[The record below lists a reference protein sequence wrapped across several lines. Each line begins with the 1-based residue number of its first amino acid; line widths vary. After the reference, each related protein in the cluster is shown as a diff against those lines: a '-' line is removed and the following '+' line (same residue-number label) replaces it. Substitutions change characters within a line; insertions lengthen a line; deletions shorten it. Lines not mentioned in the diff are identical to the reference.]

1 MKRNLVGKIFGIA
14 LVLVMIG
21 SMLGGL
27 APAHMAFA
35 QPGIGTSENG
45 TLVQE
50 WKYDMYYYPGMYFGS
65 SPAVANLDPYCGAP
79 FSDLEIVTGSDEC
92 GVGLP
97 GTNGLWR
104 AFDSQGNLV
113 WSTPTETDEA
123 RSSPAIA
130 DIDGDGDLEIAG
142 GTTSGWY
149 VQVMDHNGDFVWT
162 FPKLT
167 GFFVGGPFVWPSSP
181 ALADVVGD
189 DDLEVI
195 IGNRWLGSVWC
206 FDGDNSDYTDDGV
219 SISQVNFPWFYF
231 LGFEGIDWDV
241 LWVFNPPTLGEIVA
255 SPAVA
260 DIDNDGELEVVI
272 GSTNGNLYVLNGSDG
287 HLEWTFQIGGAIYAS
302 AALANLDADAYIEI
316 VIGSTNHN
324 VYCLQWDG
332 NAGTNEWPSPF
343 PTGGAIY
350 SSAAIGDVD
359 GDKQLE
365 IVVGSYDSRL
375 YCLTATGTEQW
386 NRSTGGAIHSSPAL
400 FDCIRVEK
408 PDESQ
413 PELRNKEWPMFR
425 HDPERTGFYGNRPTA
440 QLDVGLYISIG
451 SDDGYLYLLAGKSG
465 AVIDRFRTYGRIGT
479 SPSVADVD
487 GDGKLEVFFYDW
499 GTGSIHGGHTFW
511 ALEIDRTL
519 SEKAVDLAI
528 SVIGIPYLW
537 GGKGWE
543 LGNPTSIWFVSATEL
558 ENGYTYYDPI
568 TEQYKMGKGLD
579 CSGLAFWAYNRA
591 YFGDRELMRKL
602 PEWPLVL
609 SEVRDRPI
617 SWEGAEDQIK
627 YNTVK
632 DLELTTIAELLPG
645 DLLFFKPPKQVA
657 HIAIYTGDFIYEGN
671 TYNVVHASYA
681 HGKVVPATL
690 VLEKGELKLITDFD
704 GIRTVITV
712 KKMGRVEEARHR
724 ANY

>member
-1 MKRNLVGKIFGIA
+1 MRKGRKFGKIFAMAMIP
-14 LVLVMIG
+14 LIIG

-27 APAHMAFA
+27 GSPRVAFA
-35 QPGIGTSENG
+35 QPPIGTSENG
-45 TLVQE
+45 ILVQE

-65 SPAVANLDPYCGAP
+65 SPAVANLDPYSGIP

-92 GVGLP
+92 GVGVP

-104 AFDSQGNLV
+104 AFDSQGNLI

-167 GFFVGGPFVWPSSP
+167 GFFIGGPFVWPSSP
-181 ALADVVGD
+181 ALADVSGD
-189 DDLEVI
+189 KDLEVI

-219 SISQVNFPWFYF
+219 SISQVDFPWFHF
-231 LGFEGIDWDV
+231 LGFEGIHWDV
-241 LWVFNPPTLGEIVA
+241 LWVFDTGIASDQVIA
-255 SPAVA
+255 SPAIGDV
-260 DIDNDGELEVVI
+260 DNDGELEVVI
-272 GSTNGNLYVLNGSDG
+272 GSTAGSLYILNASDG
-287 HLEWTFQIGGAIYAS
+287 SLEWQFSTGGGIHAS
-302 AALANLDADAYIEI
+302 AALANLDKDDYTEI
-316 VIGSTNHN
+316 VVGSTDGT
-324 VYCLQWDG
+324 VYCFQWDG
-332 NAGTNEWPSPF
+332 TSGNTEWSF
-343 PTGGAIY
+343 PTGGAVY

-359 GDKQLE
+359 GDKKLE

-386 NRSTGGAIHSSPAL
+386 NRPTGGAIHSSPAL
-400 FDCIRVEK
+400 FDCIRVEQ
-408 PDESQ
+408 PDESE

-425 HDPERTGFYGNRPTA
+425 HDLNRTGFYGNRPTA
-440 QLDVGLYISIG
+440 QLDVGLYISVG
-451 SDDGYLYLLAGKSG
+451 SNDEYLYLLAGKSG

-499 GTGSIHGGHTFW
+499 GRGSIHGGHTFW

-537 GGKGWE
+537 AGKGWE
-543 LGNPTSIWFVSATEL
+543 LGNPTSIWFVSANEL
-558 ENGYTYYDPI
+558 ENGYTYWDPDA
-568 TEQYKMGKGLD
+568 EQYKNGKGLD

-591 YFGDRELMRKL
+591 YFGDRELPRA
-602 PEWPLVL
+602 L

-617 SWEGAEDQIK
+617 SWEGARGQIK

-645 DLLFFKPPKQVA
+645 DLLYFKPGKMG
-657 HIAIYTGDFIYEGN
+657 HIAIYAGDFTYSGN
-671 TYNVVHASYA
+671 TYNVVHASGD
-681 HGKVVPATL
+681 HGKIVPATL
-690 VLEKGELKLITDFD
+690 VLEQGKLKLITDFD
-704 GIRTVITV
+704 GIRTVLEV